1 MQQENSLIKTLG
13 TFSIVIGIL
22 GSLVA
27 IFQQQISTANEKNAI
42 AIESL
47 NKDMGDISTEF
58 ERLSDRLRDH
68 TENTHIHYGG
78 IVELQGQINVLE
90 ERVKKCSRHSQT
102 DLP

>member
-1 MQQENSLIKTLG
+1 MREESSIIKTLG

-27 IFQQQISTANEKNAI
+27 IFQQQINTVNEKNSV

-47 NKDMGDISTEF
+47 NKDMGDISTEI

-78 IVELQGQINVLE
+78 IVELQGQLNVLE
-90 ERVKKCSRHSQT
+90 ERVKKCSSRSRA